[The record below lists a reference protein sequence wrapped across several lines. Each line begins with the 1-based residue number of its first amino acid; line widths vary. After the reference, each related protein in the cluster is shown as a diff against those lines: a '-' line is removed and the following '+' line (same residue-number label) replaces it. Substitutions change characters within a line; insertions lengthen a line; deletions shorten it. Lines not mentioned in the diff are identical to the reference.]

1 MMPCDKGIMKEMKL
15 DPWKETRRN
24 FYFSESLLSDAV
36 RRAKK
41 DVTKIIEREKI
52 LYEMKKNADPLS
64 PVGTAYGFNRPKRQA
79 SEISN
84 TSIVLQYISK
94 RFVNSYLQ
102 G

>member
-1 MMPCDKGIMKEMKL
+1 MPCDKGIIKEMNL
-15 DPWKETRRN
+15 DPWKETRRS
-24 FYFSESLLSDAV
+24 FYFLDHLLDDAV
-36 RRAKK
+36 KRAKR
-41 DVTKIIEREKI
+41 DVKKIIQREKH
-52 LYEMKKNADPLS
+52 LLEMKKNADPLS

-84 TSIVLQYISK
+84 TSIILQYVSK